1 MIFYYFLILGMP
13 LSQHHFWAHF
23 AGDFTGIKYVGMACL
38 PYAMVHLSMR
48 GSAPPLFETWQA
60 RLFLG
65 LFFVFT
71 VSYVTSPQ
79 RGSWVASHW
88 LTDLSFLM
96 LFFITVA
103 IVDSLER
110 LRWVL
115 LTATSSIALA
125 SLYVLRD
132 WQLYH
137 SMYIDY
143 RPGFVV
149 GDPNY
154 FTVNV
159 LLFIPSTFLL
169 AMEPRP
175 RWQRWYCALCFVVT
189 LFGVWV
195 CASRGGFLGI
205 VLSSLWLIV
214 RSKRRARNLT
224 LVAIAFV
231 AVSLFSPVS
240 PIARFRNPSRGD
252 EQSAD
257 THVALMRGG
266 VRMMLAHPLLGVGLD
281 NFKFN
286 IADFVTPEEAKGMDQ
301 LRRIAHNSYVE
312 IGAEE
317 GLPGLLLFVGMQFA
331 CILSL
336 EQVAQRSKRLGST
349 TLAKVALGLQ
359 AGILGSSISIFFVS
373 GEYQKM
379 LWLAIFLTMCL
390 PRLVDEVARKQ
401 RERVLRVRAQRPL
414 QTESVY
420 ATLQTQ
426 SQSSIV

>member
-1 MIFYYFLILGMP
+1 MP

>member
-1 MIFYYFLILGMP
+1 VIFYYFLILGMP